1 MRFDVSPKRP
11 TQLRRRLAATLAA
24 VVLADLVF
32 IGALLCAL
40 APLVE
45 TVRTALTP
53 PIPATLWWGVL
64 VVVSLLALVALQL
77 RTARTMTLSRTNVRR
92 LEESEDPALFERVRR
107 LATLADCQPPAVG
120 LIDSEVPNC
129 FSIGGRDPM
138 LVVSSGLCDQ
148 LSDDELDAV
157 LAHELAH
164 IQNRDAT
171 VMTLATFLPTL
182 ATDRPVAG
190 LPRWLRAN
198 LFGGAFLFALVV
210 ALGWTQSA
218 SPITIVFVTAL
229 SLVLGGVALGVLA
242 TPVVYLSHRLSQD
255 REFVADRAGAT
266 LSGKPEALASA
277 LGKLDDDVDAVPRQ
291 DLRSMGGLV
300 DELCLLPHGFVRGR
314 DGDGDGDDGFTIRI
328 RSHPPTSER
337 IDRLREL
344 AADLE

>member
-1 MRFDVSPKRP
+1 MSPQRS
-11 TQLRRRLAATLAA
+11 TRLRRRLAATLVA

-32 IGALLCAL
+32 VGALLGAI

-45 TVRTALTP
+45 TLRTALAP
-53 PIPATLWWGVL
+53 AIPATLWWLVL
-64 VVVSLLALVALQL
+64 VSVALLALVAVQL
-77 RTARTMTLSRTNVRR
+77 RTARTMTLSRTDVRR
-92 LEESEDPALFERVRR
+92 LSESEAPALFERVRR
-107 LATLADCQPPAVG
+107 LATLADCQPPAIG
-120 LIDSEVPNC
+120 LVDSDVPNC
-129 FSIGGRDPM
+129 FSVGGRDPM
-138 LVVSSGLCDQ
+138 LVVSSGLRDQ
-148 LSDDELDAV
+148 LNDDELDAV

-164 IQNRDAT
+164 LRNRDAT

-198 LFGGAFLFALVV
+198 LFGGAILFAFVV

-218 SPITIVFVTAL
+218 SPTAIGLVAAL
-229 SLVLGGVALGVLA
+229 SLVLGGIALGVLA

-277 LGKLDDDVDAVPRQ
+277 LEKLDDSVGSTPQQ
-291 DLRSMGGLV
+291 DLRSLDGVV
-300 DELCLLPHGFVRGR
+300 DELCLLPHGFVR
-314 DGDGDGDDGFTIRI
+314 DAAEGDGGRFTIRL

-337 IDRLREL
+337 IDRLREF
-344 AADLE
+344 AAEIES